1 LSCGI
6 DEIDT
11 IGESCREA
19 LAAKGITNTNQ
30 LFRRC
35 ETAKGRAELARITGL
50 KESDLLRWVLLAD
63 LLRLPELGKGYL
75 NLLCAA
81 GIHSIEHMRAVQV
94 DALMTRLAE
103 AKRKARN
110 PKKVRMP
117 SVAMVER
124 WITQASRVSST
135 VA

>member
-1 LSCGI
+1 MSCGI

-19 LAAKGITNTNQ
+19 LAAKGIFNTNQ
-30 LFRRC
+30 LFKHC
-35 ETAKGRAELARITGL
+35 ETAQGRAALARITGL
-50 KESDLLRWVLLAD
+50 QEPDLLRWVLLVD
-63 LLRLPELGKGYL
+63 LLCLPDLGKGYL

-81 GIHSIEHMRAVQV
+81 GVHSLEHMRAADV
-94 DALMTRLAE
+94 DALMARLAE

-110 PKKVRMP
+110 PKKTRLP

-124 WITQASRVSST
+124 WVEHASKVSTT